1 MDYKLFWELNPK
13 KLEVFVKAFKQ
24 KAEYE
29 SNKFKAEAN
38 FSAWLSGFYVCKAI
52 SANFAKNTVYF
63 EKPISL
69 EKEEINQA
77 ALFEAWAVNYN
88 QKFKRRRENG

>member
-24 KAEYE
+24 NVDYE
-29 SNKFKAEAN
+29 MEKFKAKAN
-38 FSAWLSGFYVCKAI
+38 FSAWLSGFYVYRAI
-52 SANFAKNTVYF
+52 SANFVKNVTYF

-69 EKEEINQA
+69 EEKTNQA